1 MVKSKKSSVKKSKNN
16 DIKKKILEEEKKYN
30 KQIKLLKPHCDFVRR
45 YITTLNKSIKESK
58 TEILNTD
65 EENIHNI
72 YEIQKKIKLFNGFK
86 KYLMILRIVCDDISD
101 KPKMSFIPVYSLRLL
116 DVVHKTLEAVYKRQS
131 QVNQ

>member
-1 MVKSKKSSVKKSKNN
+1 MIKSKKSSVKKSKNN
-16 DIKKKILEEEKKYN
+16 DIKNKILEEEIKYN

-45 YITTLNKSIKESK
+45 YITTLNKSIKERK

-72 YEIQKKIKLFNGFK
+72 YEIQKKIKVFTDVK
-86 KYLMILRIVCDDISD
+86 KYLMILRALCGDIPD
-101 KPKMSFIPVYSLRLL
+101 KPELPFRPVYSLRLL
-116 DVVHKTLEAVYKRQS
+116 DIVHKTLEAVYKRQS